1 MIETKRKRFKR
12 KIEIFLKIKGVSVK
26 ANILKISE
34 DGKTVQNWQK
44 HGIEPLL
51 IPSELNEK

>member
-34 DGKTVQNWQK
+34 DGKTV
-44 HGIEPLL
+44 
-51 IPSELNEK
+51 